1 MPINAMG
8 LEWFSIVLLLS
19 GNRKN
24 EEIDSERVAKTFIR
38 LKNCFLSVSIVILL
52 IWVARI
58 ALHWWTAS
66 LGVLA
71 NLPIDSYY
79 CEFE

>member
-19 GNRKN
+19 GNHKN
-24 EEIDSERVAKTFIR
+24 EEIDGERVAKTFSR
-38 LKNCFLSVSIVILL
+38 LKKYFLSVSIGILI

-66 LGVLA
+66 LG
-71 NLPIDSYY
+71 
-79 CEFE
+79 